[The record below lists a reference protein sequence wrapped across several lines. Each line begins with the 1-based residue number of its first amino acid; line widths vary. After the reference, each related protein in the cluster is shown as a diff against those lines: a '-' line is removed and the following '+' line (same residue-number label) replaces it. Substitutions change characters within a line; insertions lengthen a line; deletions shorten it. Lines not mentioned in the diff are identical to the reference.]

1 MLEQGPYVAIS
12 RCPAYYTGEKDEPEC
27 GPVVWDGENAERCEA
42 VGAVEGAENGF
53 GAWFYERGEGD
64 GEFSDA
70 EPAGAAVEVG
80 YE

>member
-1 MLEQGPYVAIS
+1 MLEQRPYVAIS
-12 RCPAYYTGEKDEPEC
+12 CCPAYYTGEKDEPEC
-27 GPVVWDGENAERCEA
+27 SPSIWDGENAEGCEA
-42 VGAVEGAENGF
+42 VGTVEGAEKGF
-53 GAWFYERGEGD
+53 GAWFYECGEGD

>member
-1 MLEQGPYVAIS
+1 MLEQCPYVAIS
-12 RCPAYYTGEKDEPEC
+12 CCPACYAGEEDEPEC
-27 GPVVWDGENAERCEA
+27 SPSVWDGEDAEGCEA
-42 VGAVEGAENGF
+42 VGAVEGAEKGF

-70 EPAGAAVEVG
+70 EPARAAVEVG

>member
-1 MLEQGPYVAIS
+1 MLEQCPYVAIS
-12 RCPAYYTGEKDEPEC
+12 CGPACHASEKDEPEC
-27 GPVVWDGENAERCEA
+27 SPSVWDGEDAKGCEA
-42 VGAVEGAENGF
+42 VGAVEGAEKGF

-70 EPAGAAVEVG
+70 EPARAAVEVG

>member
-1 MLEQGPYVAIS
+1 MLEQRPYVAIGC
-12 RCPAYYTGEKDEPEC
+12 CPTHHTSQKDEPEC
-27 GPVVWDGENAERCEA
+27 GPIVWHGENAEGCEA
-42 VGAVEGAENGF
+42 VGAVEGAEKGF

-64 GEFSDA
+64 GKFSDA